1 MKLVKGGPQKS
12 PPSSCKKNK
21 MRITTKFLILL
32 IIFVSIT
39 IWEKIQAAISI
50 TVTGSWTQT
59 IDASDLQAGAGS
71 DLIDTYESA
80 SDAVSIDISQT
91 GGDWRVDVKK
101 VDTNWH
107 SNFQLSVRRT
117 SSGTG
122 SGTISGGTSYQEVTD
137 TDQSFFNGTKSRD
150 GINVQLKLSGVSV
163 QIPPDT
169 YSTTVYYTVVDI

>member
-1 MKLVKGGPQKS
+1 
-12 PPSSCKKNK
+12 

-50 TVTGSWTQT
+50 TVTGSWTET

-80 SDAVSIDISQT
+80 SDQIVIDIT
-91 GGDWRVDVKK
+91 NATAAPWRVDVRKS
-101 VDTNWH
+101 DANWH
-107 SNFQLSVRRT
+107 ADFQLSVRRT

-122 SGTISGGTSYQEVTD
+122 NGTISGGTSYQEVTD
-137 TDQSFFNGTKSRD
+137 TDQSFFNGTKNRD
-150 GINVQLKLSGVSV
+150 GINVQLKLSGVSI

-169 YSTTVYYTVVDI
+169 YTTTVYYTVIEI